1 MDSSLFSALFEEG
14 VLGIIIV
21 AQGYWIVRQEQR
33 YDALREQGRADLLE
47 AQAALLRSQQ
57 LSSDLVSQLRPKKDR
72 DPPSKP

>member
-1 MDSSLFSALFEEG
+1 MDSSLFSVLFEEG
-14 VLGIIIV
+14 VLGIVIV

-33 YDALREQGRADLLE
+33 YDALREQGRTDLLE

-57 LSSDLVSQLRPKKDR
+57 LSSDLVSQLRSKPKS